1 MTPLLTVT
9 KAISPIKGYL
19 LATLTMTGISLVTAL
34 LTPLFLHTSLLMLFM
49 AGIVF
54 ISAKTALGPAIYASA
69 LSFTIFNFF
78 FTEPYYTLDITHRHD
93 VATLVLFI
101 FVSLITGNLASKM
114 RLAIAESKQA
124 LERQHRFFAFSQK
137 MTSAMN
143 AALVLDTLQQA
154 IQHSLS
160 SAFYLI
166 EKNQQELVFTPS
178 TPPSPSISLLET
190 IWENPENSELIDGE
204 VIALRTE
211 NKTRALIYVPSPL
224 TEEQSA
230 ALQTFSNLA
239 ALALQRILLAED
251 LEASRRLSETE
262 QLRSALLSSVSH
274 DLRTPL
280 SSIIGSA
287 SSLLEYQEKLTAD
300 DQKQLLLTVL
310 DESQRLDRHI
320 QNLLDMTRFG
330 QGKVTLNRDWV
341 DIRDIIAS
349 TLYRLRDALDSCHLN
364 ISVQDN
370 IPIIWVHGLLIEQA
384 LVNII
389 DNAARVTPADGDID
403 ISVKL
408 TTTSLDI
415 DISDN
420 GPGIADHEKV
430 KIFDMFYSVTH
441 DDSETKTGT
450 GLGLAISKGMI
461 AAHSGN
467 IEVIDN
473 SSGGTIMH
481 ITLPKHPV
489 VYGPQ
494 E

>member
-1 MTPLLTVT
+1 M
-9 KAISPIKGYL
+9 
-19 LATLTMTGISLVTAL
+19 
-34 LTPLFLHTSLLMLFM
+34 
-49 AGIVF
+49 
-54 ISAKTALGPAIYASA
+54 
-69 LSFTIFNFF
+69 
-78 FTEPYYTLDITHRHD
+78 
-93 VATLVLFI
+93 
-101 FVSLITGNLASKM
+101 
-114 RLAIAESKQA
+114 
-124 LERQHRFFAFSQK
+124 
-137 MTSAMN
+137 
-143 AALVLDTLQQA
+143 
-154 IQHSLS
+154 
-160 SAFYLI
+160 
-166 EKNQQELVFTPS
+166 
-178 TPPSPSISLLET
+178 ET
-190 IWENPENSELIDGE
+190 IWDNPENSELIDGE

-287 SSLLEYQEKLTAD
+287 SSLLEYQEKLSAD

-349 TLYRLRDALDSCHLN
+349 ALYRLRDALDSCHLN
-364 ISVQDN
+364 ISVQNN

-420 GPGIADHEKV
+420 GPRA
-430 KIFDMFYSVTH
+430 
-441 DDSETKTGT
+441 
-450 GLGLAISKGMI
+450 LL
-461 AAHSGN
+461 
-467 IEVIDN
+467 
-473 SSGGTIMH
+473 IM
-481 ITLPKHPV
+481 KK
-489 VYGPQ
+489 
-494 E
+494 